1 MKPVFLIM
9 LLLCATVAGATESE
23 ELIVRLP
30 EIRLKALSD
39 TADLRAGS
47 TPEMVEAAV
56 TIRNRLLP
64 LIVTLESK
72 LEENNEKEVRA
83 LIERDLEAI
92 SRDAHIRGHAEE
104 WGGTSVSVDSAW
116 AAVEHL
122 EARAS
127 WCVWQLMK
135 DAKEFDFKAWHTR
148 WKTESEPA
156 GTGQPV
162 TRPGSKSEGG
172 DKPQPEAESRSR

>member
-1 MKPVFLIM
+1 MKPLFLII
-9 LLLCATVAGATESE
+9 LLLCVAPAGASGSE

-30 EIRLKALSD
+30 EIRSKALSD

-47 TPEMVEAAV
+47 TTEMVDAAV
-56 TIRNRLLP
+56 AIRNRLLP

-72 LEENNEKEVRA
+72 LEGKSEKEVRA

-92 SRDAHIRGHAEE
+92 SRDAHIRGHSEG
-104 WGGTSVSVDSAW
+104 WGGTAVSVNSAW

-135 DAKEFDFKAWHTR
+135 DSKEFDFDAWHTR
-148 WKTESEPA
+148 WKSESEQD
-156 GTGQPV
+156 GTGQPA
-162 TRPGSKSEGG
+162 TRPESKSEGS
-172 DKPQPEAESRSR
+172 DKPQPEAEERSR